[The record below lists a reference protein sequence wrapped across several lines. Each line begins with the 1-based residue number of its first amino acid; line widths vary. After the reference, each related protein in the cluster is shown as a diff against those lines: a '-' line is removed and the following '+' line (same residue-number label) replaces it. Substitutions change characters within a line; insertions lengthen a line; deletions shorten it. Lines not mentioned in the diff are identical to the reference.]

1 MSQITI
7 AIAGLG
13 SRGKNAYAKALLQLT
28 DKAKVVAIADLD
40 PEKRRMVMES
50 HNVPPENCF
59 ETIEE
64 MLSRPR
70 LADAMIICSQD
81 AQHIPHA
88 VPALRRGYHVLL
100 EKPISPNRDECNLL
114 HRVATEENRKVA
126 VCHVLRYAPIYRQIK
141 DILDS
146 GVLGQLMTIQSLE
159 NVAYWH
165 QAHSFVRGNW
175 RRGGDSAPMI
185 MAKSCHDMDL
195 MVWLTGRKCLRVS
208 SFGSLGHFK
217 PECAPEGAAKR
228 CLDGCKA
235 KDTCPYDAEKI
246 YLTNKATGLLQGKTG
261 WPCNILTN
269 YPTEESIRKAI
280 AEGPYGRCV
289 YFCDN
294 DVVDHQV
301 VNLEMEGGLT
311 VAFTM
316 TAFTAETGR
325 YTKFMGT
332 HGSMVADMDAN
343 TVTVTPFGQTPI
355 VYDIGE
361 ASKSS
366 GHGGGDAR
374 LVSSF
379 LDYIAGQSPRD
390 ITSLADSLES
400 HYICMAAEAS
410 RLAGGQVMEV
420 ADFR

>member
-1 MSQITI
+1 MKKLTI

-13 SRGKNAYAKALLQLT
+13 SRGKNAYAKALLQMT
-28 DKAKVVAIADLD
+28 DKAQVVAIADLD
-40 PEKRRMVMES
+40 PEKRRLVAS
-50 HNVPPENCF
+50 AHHVPAEHCY

-64 MLSRPR
+64 MLAQPK

-81 AQHIPHA
+81 QQHIPHA
-88 VPALRRGYHVLL
+88 LPALKKGYHVLL
-100 EKPISPNRDECNLL
+100 EKPISPSREECNLL
-114 HRVATEENRKVA
+114 HRVATQENRKVV
-126 VCHVLRYAPIYRQIK
+126 VCHVLRYAPIYRKIK
-141 DILDS
+141 EVLDS
-146 GVLGQLMTIQSLE
+146 GVLGQLMNIMSLE

-175 RRGGDSAPMI
+175 RKCEESAPMI
-185 MAKSCHDMDL
+185 LAKSCHDMDL
-195 MVWLTGRKCLRVS
+195 MVWLTGRKCNWVS

-217 PECAPEGAAKR
+217 PECAPAGAAKR

-235 KDTCPYDAEKI
+235 KANCPYDAEKI
-246 YLTNKATGLLQGKTG
+246 YLTNPATGLLAGKTG
-261 WPCNILTN
+261 WPCNILAVE
-269 YPTEESIRKAI
+269 PTEESIRKAI

-289 YFCDN
+289 YYCDN

-311 VAFTM
+311 VSFTM
-316 TAFTAETGR
+316 SAFMADTGR

-332 HGSMVADMDAN
+332 HGHMVADMDAN
-343 TVTVTPFGQTPI
+343 TVTVTPFCGETV
-355 VYDIGE
+355 VYDIGK
-361 ASKSS
+361 ASQSS

-374 LVSSF
+374 LVESF
-379 LDYIAGQSPRD
+379 LAYINGENPPN
-390 ITSLADSLES
+390 ITTLEDSLES

-410 RLAGGQVMEV
+410 RLAGGQAVNV